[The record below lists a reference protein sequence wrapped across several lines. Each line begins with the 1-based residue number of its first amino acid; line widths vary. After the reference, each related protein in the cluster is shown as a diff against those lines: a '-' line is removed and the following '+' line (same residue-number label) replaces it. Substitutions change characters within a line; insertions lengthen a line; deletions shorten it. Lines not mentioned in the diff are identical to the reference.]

1 MFSDQN
7 VEICHQQEVYGNGRA
22 MNCNGSEDLFY
33 DSYWNTCTS
42 ATMLQFLDSDMTTEI
57 TLIYGFLLPILS
69 CLVVVTNGI
78 VIFVLSCQKSK
89 TSTIDPLLAMAVCAL
104 CGAIVPLPFT
114 LWYYTFD
121 HKNDINQHIELCYL
135 HKICM
140 EVLPFFFNTLVTLF
154 TLLLGCQRF
163 VAVHYPLESVYWCTR
178 QMMHRFSSVIVAV
191 TLFWTFLHCIVESR
205 VIYHFCLHYG
215 DVDTTIWVARCFIGH
230 SEFVKEIG
238 VNAFVMV
245 FDFCRLSLLV
255 FVPSTILFAITVLL
269 IRTIRTADKMELS
282 KQRHHRL
289 SSRTSSRN
297 TTIMLVVIIL
307 IFLLARVPS
316 TVCIILAKITEIFPK
331 TSDTLAFATSPHIQ
345 AIANIIVIAVHPF
358 TFAVYMLMSRRFRV
372 ALRRVL
378 GWRFL
383 ASDEE
388 VNCFSTGRPT
398 LAQGPFGSTTPTHPW
413 GVEMRTSS
421 LPLTSTSLREAKCL
435 RSNSNQDDR
444 FLVVTPLFAL
454 PNRFRLFRK
463 ARNRWSINRDLF

>member
-1 MFSDQN
+1 
-7 VEICHQQEVYGNGRA
+7 
-22 MNCNGSEDLFY
+22 MNCNNSPDLFY

-57 TLIYGFLLPILS
+57 TLIYGFLLPVLS
-69 CLVVVTNGI
+69 GLVVVTNGI

-104 CGAIVPLPFT
+104 FGAVVPLPFT

-154 TLLLGCQRF
+154 TLLLGGQRF
-163 VAVHYPLESVYWCTR
+163 VAVHYPLQSAYWCTR
-178 QMMHRFSSVIVAV
+178 QMMHRFSSVIVLV
-191 TLFWTFLHCIVESR
+191 TIFWTFLHCIVESR
-205 VIYHFCLHYG
+205 VIYHFCLSYG
-215 DVDTTIWVARCFIGH
+215 DVDMTIWVARCFIGH
-230 SEFVKEIG
+230 SDIVKMVG
-238 VNAFVMV
+238 VNVFIMV
-245 FDFCRLSLLV
+245 FDISRLSLLV
-255 FVPSTILFAITVLL
+255 FAPSTILFVITVLL

-282 KQRHHRL
+282 KQRHHRV

-316 TVCIILAKITEIFPK
+316 TVCIILAKITEFFPK
-331 TSDTLAFATSPHIQ
+331 TAESLAFATSPHIQ

-388 VNCFSTGRPT
+388 VNCFSTGRHTTAPG
-398 LAQGPFGSTTPTHPW
+398 GPFGQPTASHHHPW
-413 GVEMRTSS
+413 VAEMRTSS
-421 LPLTSTSLREAKCL
+421 LPLTTASLSTRDSQCL
-435 RSNSNQDDR
+435 RSNSNQDER
-444 FLVVTPLFAL
+444 FLVMTPLFAL
-454 PNRFRLFRK
+454 PSRFRILRK